1 MSTAS
6 LLFYH
11 KPIWKHNMKEKNIDR
26 HNQCQCE
33 IRYRQFKGK
42 DELTPG
48 LFCSNHDV
56 FLDWLNRDIA
66 KELIDSGISTAPY
79 IDRKEAKKIK
89 PAKSKFYRKAKR
101 IKIRAKAKLA

>member
-1 MSTAS
+1 
-6 LLFYH
+6 
-11 KPIWKHNMKEKNIDR
+11 MKQKNIDR

-33 IRYRQFKGK
+33 IRYRSFRGK

-66 KELIDSGISTAPY
+66 NELIQNGVKVTPY
-79 IDRKEAKKIK
+79 LERKKPKK
-89 PAKSKFYRKAKR
+89 KSKKSRYYQIAKR
-101 IKIRAKAKLA
+101 NQIRAKKRLLKQSNDAIITQ